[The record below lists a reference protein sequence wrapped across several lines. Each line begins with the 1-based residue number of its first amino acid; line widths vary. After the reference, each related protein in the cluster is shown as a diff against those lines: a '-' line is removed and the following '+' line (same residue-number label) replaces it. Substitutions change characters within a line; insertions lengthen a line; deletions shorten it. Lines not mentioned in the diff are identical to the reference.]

1 MDPNQRTLYLDVMQE
16 LYENVTSLGLKLKN
30 DTGNDPPV
38 SLPTL
43 EIQPSGCE
51 VVRKATMKDAET
63 TMGNEN
69 YGCTHAGYGNG
80 PCFSREEKKE
90 T

>member
-1 MDPNQRTLYLDVMQE
+1 MTL
-16 LYENVTSLGLKLKN
+16 
-30 DTGNDPPV
+30 NDPPV

-63 TMGNEN
+63 TMGNEITVL
-69 YGCTHAGYGNG
+69 YMQWYGNE
-80 PCFSREEKKE
+80 FVLFQEEKKE

>member
-1 MDPNQRTLYLDVMQE
+1 MTHL
-16 LYENVTSLGLKLKN
+16 
-30 DTGNDPPV
+30 V

-69 YGCTHAGYGNG
+69 YGCTCRVRNE
-80 PCFSREEKKE
+80 FVLFQEEKKE